1 MKWKKVFG
9 LETRDA
15 SYTDALVNLIQAQ
28 SGGVS
33 PDSSALGA
41 LEVAAGLWSRGFAS
55 AVLTPTSSITEA
67 VTASVLASIGRSLV
81 RKGESLHVLEV
92 GGGGRLRLVEAGSWD
107 ISGGFSPE
115 SWVYNVELPGPSD
128 SVSRSYPSES
138 VVHCRFAWNSS
149 TPWKGISPLE
159 FARSTGSLASF
170 LETRLSEEASAPVG
184 HVLPV
189 PSDGGDGSADD
200 PLASLKRDL
209 ANLGGGISL
218 VETTSGAWGEGRGS
232 APRSDWHPQ
241 RLGAD
246 FPESSVLLWEAVG
259 RLVLS
264 VCGCPPS
271 LASGTATGPAQLVG
285 WRRFLHGTLQPVS
298 KLILSELREKLEVPD
313 LELEFR

>member
-1 MKWKKVFG
+1 MKWREFFG

-28 SGGVS
+28 AGGIE

-55 AVLTPTSSITEA
+55 AVLTPSGSIAES
-67 VTASVLASIGRSLV
+67 VTASVLAAIGRSLV

-92 GGGGRLRLVEAGSWD
+92 DPGGRLRLIEASSWD
-107 ISGGFSPE
+107 ITGGFDPS
-115 SWVYNVELPGPSD
+115 SWVYNVELAGPSD

-138 VVHCRFAWNSS
+138 VIHCRFAWNSS
-149 TPWKGISPLE
+149 TPWKGISPLA
-159 FARSTGSLASF
+159 FCSSTSSLASF
-170 LETRLSEEASAPVG
+170 LEVRLSEEASAPVG

-218 VETTSGAWGEGRGS
+218 VETVAGGWGEGRS
-232 APRSDWHPQ
+232 ASPGRDWSPQ

-246 FPESSVLLWEAVG
+246 IPESSVLLWEAVG
-259 RLVLS
+259 RLG
-264 VCGCPPS
+264 GCPRIDCFQKV
-271 LASGTATGPAQLVG
+271 LFVNYLFIKV
-285 WRRFLHGTLQPVS
+285 
-298 KLILSELREKLEVPD
+298 
-313 LELEFR
+313 